1 MDSTLKKLYVYSAD
15 LIEVDNNK
23 PQDFDLYEIEERSS
37 LETRELSLVVDFIN
51 KEVSGDIVAFGSWYD
66 LDQSTVIDL
75 LRQLIEV
82 NQLLRPIEFM
92 AQ

>member
-23 PQDFDLYEIEERSS
+23 PQDFDLYEIEARSS

-51 KEVSGDIVAFGSWYD
+51 
-66 LDQSTVIDL
+66 STFAAQNTQVHLNIIAQTRKPL
-75 LRQLIEV
+75 L
-82 NQLLRPIEFM
+82 
-92 AQ
+92 

>member
-1 MDSTLKKLYVYSAD
+1 MDSTLIKLYVYSAD

-23 PQDFDLYEIEERSS
+23 PQDFDLYEIEARSS

-66 LDQSTVIDL
+66 LL
-75 LRQLIEV
+75 
-82 NQLLRPIEFM
+82 
-92 AQ
+92 A

>member
-23 PQDFDLYEIEERSS
+23 PQDFDLYEIEARSS

-66 LDQSTVIDL
+66 LDKETVI
-75 LRQLIEV
+75 EV
-82 NQLLRPIEFM
+82 LNQLKKENKILRTFNFI
-92 AQ
+92 